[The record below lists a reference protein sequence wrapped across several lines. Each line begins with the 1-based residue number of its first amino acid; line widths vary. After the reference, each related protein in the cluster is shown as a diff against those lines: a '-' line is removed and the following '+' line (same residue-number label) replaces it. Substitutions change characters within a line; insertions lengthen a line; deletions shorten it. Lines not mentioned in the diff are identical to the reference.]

1 VAGGGDAK
9 DKMLRTGRA
18 TVAHLS
24 GRRHIITRHVFGLRA
39 AFLRVRD
46 YERAPA
52 QRSAGAVHH
61 GGVNGAG
68 RATVRGGAWPPR
80 PARNDHLAGS
90 NETGAIIAT
99 PCIGRRDPIAQQQ
112 SARTRDAASTE
123 QAVQQQDQ
131 ERIRAQIAADTIAL
145 RRIYADDFL
154 GIGPTG
160 VVRNKA
166 EVIADF
172 TTHALTYQ
180 SITTAEVRVRVYGN
194 TAVETGRST
203 MVGQDRG
210 KDVPR
215 ENRFTRVWVMTDGR
229 WQLVA
234 NHYSLMTTQ

>member
-1 VAGGGDAK
+1 MK
-9 DKMLRTGRA
+9 RT
-18 TVAHLS
+18 L
-24 GRRHIITRHVFGLRA
+24 
-39 AFLRVRD
+39 
-46 YERAPA
+46 
-52 QRSAGAVHH
+52 
-61 GGVNGAG
+61 
-68 RATVRGGAWPPR
+68 
-80 PARNDHLAGS
+80 
-90 NETGAIIAT
+90 IIAALVLSAVST
-99 PCIGRRDPIAQQQ
+99 AIAQQQ
-112 SARTRDAASTE
+112 SVRTRDAASTE

-131 ERIRAQIAADTIAL
+131 VRIRAQITADTIVL

-160 VVRNKA
+160 VVRNKS

-210 KDVPR
+210 KAVPR
-215 ENRFTRVWVMTDGR
+215 EIRFTRVWVMADER

-234 NHYSLMTTQ
+234 NHYSLKTSQ

>member
-1 VAGGGDAK
+1 MECLIK
-9 DKMLRTGRA
+9 RT
-18 TVAHLS
+18 
-24 GRRHIITRHVFGLRA
+24 
-39 AFLRVRD
+39 
-46 YERAPA
+46 
-52 QRSAGAVHH
+52 
-61 GGVNGAG
+61 
-68 RATVRGGAWPPR
+68 
-80 PARNDHLAGS
+80 
-90 NETGAIIAT
+90 AIIAALVLSGVSST
-99 PCIGRRDPIAQQQ
+99 IAQQQ
-112 SARTRDAASTE
+112 SAQTGDAASTE

-131 ERIRAQIAADTIAL
+131 VRIRAQITADPIAL

-215 ENRFTRVWVMTDGR
+215 ENRFTRVWVMRDGR

-234 NHYSLMTTQ
+234 NHYSLMATK

>member
-1 VAGGGDAK
+1 MK
-9 DKMLRTGRA
+9 RT
-18 TVAHLS
+18 
-24 GRRHIITRHVFGLRA
+24 
-39 AFLRVRD
+39 
-46 YERAPA
+46 P
-52 QRSAGAVHH
+52 
-61 GGVNGAG
+61 
-68 RATVRGGAWPPR
+68 
-80 PARNDHLAGS
+80 
-90 NETGAIIAT
+90 IIAALVLSAVVT
-99 PCIGRRDPIAQQQ
+99 AMARDQ
-112 SARTRDAASTE
+112 SVPTRDAAGAE

-131 ERIRAQIAADTIAL
+131 ERIRAQINADAVAL

-194 TAVETGRST
+194 AAVQTGRST

-210 KDVPR
+210 KAVPR

-234 NHYSLMTTQ
+234 NHYSPMTTQ

>member
-1 VAGGGDAK
+1 MK
-9 DKMLRTGRA
+9 RT
-18 TVAHLS
+18 S
-24 GRRHIITRHVFGLRA
+24 
-39 AFLRVRD
+39 
-46 YERAPA
+46 
-52 QRSAGAVHH
+52 
-61 GGVNGAG
+61 
-68 RATVRGGAWPPR
+68 
-80 PARNDHLAGS
+80 
-90 NETGAIIAT
+90 IIAALVLSAVSSA
-99 PCIGRRDPIAQQQ
+99 IGQQQ
-112 SARTRDAASTE
+112 SAQTRDAASTE

-131 ERIRAQIAADTIAL
+131 VRIRAQITADSIAL

-194 TAVETGRST
+194 AAVETGRST

>member
-1 VAGGGDAK
+1 MK
-9 DKMLRTGRA
+9 RTSIIA
-18 TVAHLS
+18 ALVLS
-24 GRRHIITRHVFGLRA
+24 AVSSTI
-39 AFLRVRD
+39 
-46 YERAPA
+46 A
-52 QRSAGAVHH
+52 QR
-61 GGVNGAG
+61 
-68 RATVRGGAWPPR
+68 
-80 PARNDHLAGS
+80 
-90 NETGAIIAT
+90 
-99 PCIGRRDPIAQQQ
+99 Q
-112 SARTRDAASTE
+112 SAREATSAA

-131 ERIRAQIAADTIAL
+131 ERIRAQIAADAIAL

-203 MVGQDRG
+203 MVGQDKG

-215 ENRFTRVWVMTDGR
+215 ENRFTRVWAMTDGR

-234 NHYSLMTTQ
+234 NHYSLMSTQ

>member
-1 VAGGGDAK
+1 MK
-9 DKMLRTGRA
+9 
-18 TVAHLS
+18 
-24 GRRHIITRHVFGLRA
+24 
-39 AFLRVRD
+39 
-46 YERAPA
+46 
-52 QRSAGAVHH
+52 
-61 GGVNGAG
+61 
-68 RATVRGGAWPPR
+68 R
-80 PARNDHLAGS
+80 PS
-90 NETGAIIAT
+90 IIAALVLSAVSSA
-99 PCIGRRDPIAQQQ
+99 IAQQQ
-112 SARTRDAASTE
+112 SAKTRDAASTE

-131 ERIRAQIAADTIAL
+131 VRIRAQITADTIVL

-166 EVIADF
+166 QVIADF

-180 SITTAEVRVRVYGN
+180 SITTADVRVRVYGN

-234 NHYSLMTTQ
+234 NHYSLMITQ

>member
-1 VAGGGDAK
+1 MKKTPIIAA
-9 DKMLRTGRA
+9 LLLSTISSAFAQQPSARPRA
-18 TVAHLS
+18 T
-24 GRRHIITRHVFGLRA
+24 T
-39 AFLRVRD
+39 
-46 YERAPA
+46 
-52 QRSAGAVHH
+52 
-61 GGVNGAG
+61 
-68 RATVRGGAWPPR
+68 
-80 PARNDHLAGS
+80 
-90 NETGAIIAT
+90 
-99 PCIGRRDPIAQQQ
+99 
-112 SARTRDAASTE
+112 STE

-131 ERIRAQIAADTIAL
+131 ERIRAQITADSVAL

-172 TTHALTYQ
+172 TSHALTYQ

-210 KDVPR
+210 KPVPR
-215 ENRFTRVWVMTDGR
+215 DNRFTRVWVMTAGR

-234 NHYSLMTTQ
+234 NHYSLMTSQ

>member
-1 VAGGGDAK
+1 MVRLCRFLLTKRDFDAVI
-9 DKMLRTGRA
+9 RTGASNRWKWILINVQA
-18 TVAHLS
+18 S
-24 GRRHIITRHVFGLRA
+24 DSERPRDRGA
-39 AFLRVRD
+39 AD
-46 YERAPA
+46 A
-52 QRSAGAVHH
+52 
-61 GGVNGAG
+61 
-68 RATVRGGAWPPR
+68 
-80 PARNDHLAGS
+80 
-90 NETGAIIAT
+90 ETLMKRTPIIAALVLSAVST
-99 PCIGRRDPIAQQQ
+99 TIAQQQ
-112 SARTRDAASTE
+112 SVRTRDAASTE

-145 RRIYADDFL
+145 RRIYADDFF

-172 TTHALTYQ
+172 TSHALTYQ

-210 KDVPR
+210 KAVPR

-234 NHYSLMTTQ
+234 NHYSLMTTQSE

>member
-1 VAGGGDAK
+1 MK
-9 DKMLRTGRA
+9 RT
-18 TVAHLS
+18 S
-24 GRRHIITRHVFGLRA
+24 
-39 AFLRVRD
+39 
-46 YERAPA
+46 
-52 QRSAGAVHH
+52 
-61 GGVNGAG
+61 
-68 RATVRGGAWPPR
+68 
-80 PARNDHLAGS
+80 
-90 NETGAIIAT
+90 IIAALVLSAVS
-99 PCIGRRDPIAQQQ
+99 CAIAQQQ
-112 SARTRDAASTE
+112 SAQTRDAASTE
-123 QAVQQQDQ
+123 QAVQREDQ
-131 ERIRAQIAADTIAL
+131 VRIRAQITADTIAL

-166 EVIADF
+166 GVIADF

-234 NHYSLMTTQ
+234 NHYSLMTSQ